1 MLIKFT
7 RAGRG
12 EGGGRKLANYLQG
25 ELDHAGKEREAVHI
39 LRGDPDSVGEI
50 ADGLKSKNKFVHS
63 IIAWAPT
70 DQPTTEQIDQV
81 LDTYESVVF
90 AGIDPQRYAW
100 SAVRHDDSRGGV
112 HVHIMMARVDL
123 STGIYLSLIQPGWQL
138 DIDPITAFYNEYHG
152 WADPADPA
160 RARPQQPGY
169 EAMVKANHPNA
180 DGSLTPINKE
190 SITDYV
196 RQHINAGLI
205 SDRHDVITCLE
216 DVGEITRIGEN
227 YISVLPEGAKRA
239 IRLKG
244 TYYEHDFQPNNRPD
258 PAPAQKNDRKVG
270 TDRKPYRSK
279 LNQLRDEIKAA
290 FDRRRSFH
298 VKRLEQ
304 ADRNRSNHSIQAL
317 VSAADSWP
325 EPVFRP
331 VSGQRNQSQGIDIN
345 DRRPG
350 PDTGSSP
357 ADHADNKRG
366 RDRSAPEQER
376 TVSNHTT
383 QHFKASCLHYG
394 TIPRPMDNQN
404 TRGLN
409 DDDRTGNQTIKRSQ
423 SNARRSNGNTG
434 RGRPALQAFD
444 TANTQLQQRTTEFI
458 NQVARFGNAI
468 IRISQAVKATID
480 MILKRNQTLEITGH
494 QRSDNPHFI
503 VNPAPSGV
511 YSEGHYK
518 KRFENDTIR
527 LRK

>member
-25 ELDHAGKEREAVHI
+25 ELDHAGKEREAVQI

-81 LDTYESVVF
+81 LNTYESVVF
-90 AGIDPQRYAW
+90 TGIDTQRYTW

-190 SITDYV
+190 AITDYV

-227 YISVLPEGAKRA
+227 YISVMPEGAKRA

-244 TYYEHDFQPNNRPD
+244 TYYEHDFQPDNRPD
-258 PAPAQKNDRKVG
+258 PASSQKNDRKVG
-270 TDRKPYRSK
+270 ADRKPDRAK
-279 LNQLRDEIKAA
+279 LIQLRDEIKAA
-290 FDRRRSFH
+290 VERRRAFH

-325 EPVFRP
+325 EPVP
-331 VSGQRNQSQGIDIN
+331 GPIPGQCYQPQGIDIN

-350 PDTGSSP
+350 PDTGP
-357 ADHADNKRG
+357 PPTDHADHERG

-376 TVSNHTT
+376 AVFDNTT

-404 TRGLN
+404 IRGLN

-423 SNARRSNGNTG
+423 SNARRSHGNTG

-444 TANTQLQQRTTEFI
+444 KAITEFQRRTTEFI
-458 NQVARFGNAI
+458 NQAAGFGNAI
-468 IRISQAVKATID
+468 IRIRQAVKTIID
-480 MILKRNQTLEITGH
+480 MMLKRNLTLATTGY
-494 QRSDNPHFI
+494 RVSDNPVYTRRDH
-503 VNPAPSGV
+503 PPGSGLQQKTRV
-511 YSEGHYK
+511 TF
-518 KRFENDTIR
+518 RP
-527 LRK
+527 

>member
-12 EGGGRKLANYLQG
+12 KGGGRKLAIYLQG
-25 ELDHAGKEREAVHI
+25 ELDHAGQEREAVQV

-50 ADGLKSKNKFVHS
+50 ADGLNSKNKFVHG

-90 AGIDPQRYAW
+90 AGIDQQRYAW
-100 SAVRHDDSRGGV
+100 SAVRHDDSEGGV

-138 DIDPITAFYNEYHG
+138 DIDPITAFYNEHHG

-160 RARPQQPGY
+160 RARPLQPGY

-180 DGSLTPINKE
+180 DAPLTPTNKAA
-190 SITDYV
+190 ITDYV

-205 SDRHDVITCLE
+205 SGRDDVITCLE
-216 DVGEITRIGEN
+216 DVGEITRIGKN
-227 YISVLPEGAKRA
+227 YISVIPEGAKQA

-244 TYYEHDFQPNNRPD
+244 AYYEHDFQPDNRPD
-258 PAPAQKNDRKVG
+258 PASAQKNDRQVG
-270 TDRKPYRSK
+270 ADRKPDRST
-279 LNQLRDEIKAA
+279 LIQLRDDIKAA
-290 FDRRRSFH
+290 LERRRAFH

-325 EPVFRP
+325 EPVPGP
-331 VSGQRNQSQGIDIN
+331 VPGQCYQPQGIDIN

-350 PDTGSSP
+350 PDTGPSP
-357 ADHADNKRG
+357 TDHADPGRG
-366 RDRSAPEQER
+366 RARSAPEQER
-376 TVSNHTT
+376 AVSDHAT
-383 QHFKASCLHYG
+383 QYFKASGLHDR
-394 TIPRPMDNQN
+394 TISGPVDNQN

-409 DDDRTGNQTIKRSQ
+409 DDDRTGNNVARGSQ
-423 SNARRSNGNTG
+423 GHTRRSRGNTS
-434 RGRPALQAFD
+434 RSRPALQAFD
-444 TANTQLQQRTTEFI
+444 TAFAELQQRTTEFKNKAAEI
-458 NQVARFGNAI
+458 GNTITRVTQAIKAI
-468 IRISQAVKATID
+468 IYMLVNRNRTLATAGR
-480 MILKRNQTLEITGH
+480 RNSDDKDHTYRNLSPDTGSL
-494 QRSDNPHFI
+494 Q
-503 VNPAPSGV
+503 
-511 YSEGHYK
+511 
-518 KRFENDTIR
+518 
-527 LRK
+527 LRDKD